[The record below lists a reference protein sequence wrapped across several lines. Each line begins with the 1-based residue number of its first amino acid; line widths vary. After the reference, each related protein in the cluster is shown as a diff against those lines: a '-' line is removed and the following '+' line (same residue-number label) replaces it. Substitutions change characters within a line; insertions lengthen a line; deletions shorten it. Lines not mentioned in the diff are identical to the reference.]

1 MNGRKMVARVV
12 TTSTIPKKL
21 LKILLHDI
29 DRPISLLKD
38 SSLEDDIIN
47 EENIASTENPVVQ
60 FSSISSSNANK
71 NEVSSVADN
80 TGTQLVCWGES
91 LALLPLFTIREIE
104 EHRLK
109 SGKIPDCHH
118 QDP

>member
-1 MNGRKMVARVV
+1 MAASSSNN
-12 TTSTIPKKL
+12 IDNPEEL

-60 FSSISSSNANK
+60 FSSSSNANM
-71 NEVSSVADN
+71 NEVYSSVADN
-80 TGTQLVCWGES
+80 TGTQLVCWGKS
-91 LALLPLFTIREIE
+91 LALLHLFTIREIE
-104 EHRLK
+104 EHHLK
-109 SGKIPDCHH
+109 SGKTPDSAIIKTLDRGC
-118 QDP
+118 